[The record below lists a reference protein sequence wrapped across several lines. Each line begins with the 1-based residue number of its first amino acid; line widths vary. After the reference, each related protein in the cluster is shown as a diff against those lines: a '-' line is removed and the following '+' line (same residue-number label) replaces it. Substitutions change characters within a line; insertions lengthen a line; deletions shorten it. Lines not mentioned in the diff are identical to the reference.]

1 MDVCNQH
8 PEMSIRFNPNPA
20 KRPLKQGACALVHL
34 IESAGI
40 SIEKV
45 GKCLAGRFFNRF
57 IFDANRKMEMIAEQ
71 AVGKGFRNGFNMV
84 GIQFHEIMIV
94 PFFDKQVFPVI
105 PAIVDMVILAGD
117 EGWRIHG
124 RTPDRFF

>member
-1 MDVCNQH
+1 
-8 PEMSIRFNPNPA
+8 
-20 KRPLKQGACALVHL
+20 
-34 IESAGI
+34 
-40 SIEKV
+40 
-45 GKCLAGRFFNRF
+45 
-57 IFDANRKMEMIAEQ
+57 MIAEQ

-84 GIQFHEIMIV
+84 GIQLHEIVIV